1 MITSSPIALSLGF
14 ERAGPDIMQNPP
26 RSKDTSLFTRE
37 LTIDTL
43 VYGIIL
49 GGLALTS
56 FIGVHLIHKVLWY
69 ETTDC
74 IFYGKAEYLATQVG
88 CDVIYKARYNIII
101 LSDIEQLLFTAF
113 RSCFFCMD

>member
-26 RSKDTSLFTRE
+26 RSKETSLFTKE
-37 LTIDTL
+37 LTIDTV
-43 VYGIIL
+43 VYGSIL
-49 GGLALTS
+49 GGLALIS
-56 FIGVHLIHKVLWY
+56 FIAVPIVHQVLRY

-74 IFYGKAEYLATQVG
+74 IFYGKAEYQPLQVG

-101 LSDIEQLLFTAF
+101 F
-113 RSCFFCMD
+113 